1 MDRGVGQGP
10 GRGTTGLTRLLVLQ
24 TLISALALA
33 VIVLTQ
39 EPAGASVVLA
49 IVAISV
55 TAAALASL
63 ALLQAAGVGRSA
75 RARSSRLRA
84 VRRGA
89 ELGAILGLIA
99 ALQVVGGLTPLT
111 ALFVVLSFAIAE
123 YVLSAGA
130 SPSR

>member
-1 MDRGVGQGP
+1 M
-10 GRGTTGLTRLLVLQ
+10 
-24 TLISALALA
+24 LALVA
-33 VIVLTQ
+33 LVAIVLTQ
-39 EPAGASVVLA
+39 EPEGPRVAAA
-49 IVAISV
+49 IVTISAG
-55 TAAALASL
+55 AAALAGL
-63 ALLQAAGVGRSA
+63 ALLRWAPVGRSA

-111 ALFVVLSFAIAE
+111 AFFVVLSFAIAE